1 MAIVAA
7 HRPRFQWLW
16 LVVVVGGGAPTPL
29 ATLTKTLPE
38 TSLASDR
45 FQGIRK
51 VQEVKGRSW
60 QQISYIKKGLK
71 KSN

>member
-51 VQEVKGRSW
+51 VQEFRGRSCNKYH
-60 QQISYIKKGLK
+60 ISKRD
-71 KSN
+71 

>member
-51 VQEVKGRSW
+51 VQEVKGRSCKKYH
-60 QQISYIKKGLK
+60 ISKKE
-71 KSN
+71 